1 MGSTIHSD
9 LLSLCRAFCMEAAA
23 DSFFWTSLS
32 QKHFLL
38 SFYLFLLS
46 LFHSLSLLLI
56 TKRKK
61 KKEFSEFI
69 LFYLFSL
76 KLIHTAALI
85 RLCCALKSK
94 LSFDALCVT
103 SILWYSKNSPLLFC
117 FFLYAWFWFSLLLYN
132 SASSFSWVL
141 NLDSVLRF

>member
-9 LLSLCRAFCMEAAA
+9 LLSLCNAFCMEAAVASAA

-46 LFHSLSLLLI
+46 LSHSLCLLLI

-61 KKEFSEFI
+61 GKKEFSEFI

-76 KLIHTAALI
+76 KLIHTALI

-103 SILWYSKNSPLLFC
+103 LIPGYSQNSPSALF
-117 FFLYAWFWFSLLLYN
+117 FFSMLGFGFHCSCTILLLLSGGY
-132 SASSFSWVL
+132 
-141 NLDSVLRF
+141 